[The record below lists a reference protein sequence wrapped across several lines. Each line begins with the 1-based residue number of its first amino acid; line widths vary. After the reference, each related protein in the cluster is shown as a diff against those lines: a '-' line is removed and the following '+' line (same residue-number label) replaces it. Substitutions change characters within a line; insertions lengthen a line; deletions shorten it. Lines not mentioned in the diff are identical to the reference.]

1 MVCKKDD
8 GENKEDGD
16 VVCRRV
22 REVVRRLDR
31 GLSHRLS
38 VRPSLVLEAGCL
50 AEYHY
55 LLLSPSGDLGIGL
68 VGDNHP
74 DRTTHILV

>member
-1 MVCKKDD
+1 MVIRWMVCKKDD

-22 REVVRRLDR
+22 REVVSRIDR

-50 AEYHY
+50 AEYYY
-55 LLLSPSGDLGIGL
+55 LLSL
-68 VGDNHP
+68 
-74 DRTTHILV
+74 T

>member
-16 VVCRRV
+16 VVCGRV

-55 LLLSPSGDLGIGL
+55 LLFN
-68 VGDNHP
+68 VGKGAN
-74 DRTTHILV
+74 RLQSL

>member
-1 MVCKKDD
+1 MVREKVRRRMVRKKDD

-22 REVVRRLDR
+22 REVVRRMDP

-38 VRPSLVLEAGCL
+38 VRPSLVLEAGCH

-55 LLLSPSGDLGIGL
+55 LLFLN
-68 VGDNHP
+68 VGRGANWSQS
-74 DRTTHILV
+74 L

>member
-1 MVCKKDD
+1 MILEVVRRWMVRKKDD

-22 REVVRRLDR
+22 REVVRRMDP

-55 LLLSPSGDLGIGL
+55 LLFLM
-68 VGDNHP
+68 
-74 DRTTHILV
+74 